1 MASAILANMKEEV
14 TCPICLELLV
24 EPLSIDCGHSF
35 CQACITANYESMIA
49 KEMESRCPVCRIS
62 YQLENLRPNRHVA
75 NIVEKMNEIKFCSEE
90 GQKQEHCARHGEKLL
105 LFCKED
111 GKVICWLC
119 EHSQEH
125 RGHHTFLIEEIAQE
139 YQEKLQSTLNNLMA
153 KQEEAKKLKAGIQQ
167 EITSWKNQLQKE
179 RQNIQAKFKHLKDI
193 LDSGEQDE
201 LQKLEEEKGH
211 ILKSMEESKNELIQQ
226 SQVLQNHISD
236 LENRLQRPA
245 VEMLQDVN
253 DIINRTETFTLK
265 KPKTFPEK
273 KRKSFQIDELKR
285 TLQVF
290 QDLRRARRYWVHVTL
305 TPSNNQNIVVSEN
318 KRQVMYVHYQKHGS
332 LFLVKDNYGCQY
344 EGIKQNYFDG
354 ILGCPSITSGKHYWE
369 VDVSGKSAWIL
380 GVYGPPSLQ
389 TIKSFA
395 YGQFSKYQPINGY
408 WVIGWQN
415 QYISY
420 EENSICLTPIVPP
433 SCIGVF
439 IDYEAGIVSFF
450 SVTQHT
456 FLIYKFSACS
466 FAEEVFPYFN
476 PMQCP
481 KPMTICQMSC

>member
-49 KEMESRCPVCRIS
+49 KEMESRCPVCRIG

-75 NIVEKMNEIKFCSEE
+75 NIVEKINEIKLSSEE

-119 EHSQEH
+119 ERSQEH
-125 RGHHTFLIEEIAQE
+125 RGHHTFLMEEVAQE
-139 YQEKLQSTLNNLMA
+139 YQEKLQSALNNLMT
-153 KQEEAKKLKAGIQQ
+153 KQEEAEKLKAGIQQ

-179 RQNIQAKFKHLKDI
+179 RQNIQAEFKHLKDI
-193 LDSGEQDE
+193 LDSEEQDE

-211 ILKSMEESKNELIQQ
+211 ILKSMEESKHELIQQ
-226 SQVLQNHISD
+226 SQVIQNHISD
-236 LENRLQRPA
+236 LENCLQRPTI
-245 VEMLQDVN
+245 EMLQDVN
-253 DIINRTETFTLK
+253 DIIYRTETFTLK

-273 KRKSFQIDELKR
+273 ERKSFQIHELKR
-285 TLQVF
+285 TMQMF
-290 QDLRRARRYWVHVTL
+290 QDLRHAQRYWVHVTL

-318 KRQVMYVHYQKHGS
+318 KRQVMYVHYHQRLNLFSLSDDHG
-332 LFLVKDNYGCQY
+332 FRYGTR
-344 EGIKQNYFDG
+344 QNYFDG

-380 GVYGPPSLQ
+380 GVYGPPLLQ
-389 TIKSFA
+389 TTTSFA
-395 YGQFSKYQPINGY
+395 YEQVSKYRPINGY
-408 WVIGWQN
+408 WVIGLQI
-415 QYISY
+415 QYISF
-420 EENSICLTPIVPP
+420 EENAISLTPIVPP
-433 SCIGVF
+433 SRIGVF

-450 SVTQHT
+450 SVTQHK

-466 FAEEVFPYFN
+466 FSKEVFPYFN
-476 PMQCP
+476 PMHCP
-481 KPMTICQMSC
+481 KPMTICELSC

>member
-1 MASAILANMKEEV
+1 MISMASAVLANVKEEV

-49 KEMESRCPVCRIS
+49 KETESRCPVCRIG

-75 NIVEKMNEIKFCSEE
+75 NIVEKINEIKLSSEE

-119 EHSQEH
+119 ERSQEH

-139 YQEKLQSTLNNLMA
+139 YQEKLQSALHNLMT
-153 KQEEAKKLKAGIQQ
+153 KQEEAGKLKAGIQQ

-179 RQNIQAKFKHLKDI
+179 RQNIRAEFKHLKDI
-193 LDSGEQDE
+193 LDSEEQDE
-201 LQKLEEEKGH
+201 LQKLEEEEGH

-226 SQVLQNHISD
+226 SQVIQNHISD
-236 LENRLQRPA
+236 LENCLQRPA
-245 VEMLQDVN
+245 IEMLQDVN

-273 KRKSFQIDELKR
+273 ERKSFQIHELKR
-285 TLQVF
+285 TMQMF
-290 QDLRRARRYWVHVTL
+290 QDLRHARRYWVDLTL
-305 TPSNNQNIVVSEN
+305 TPSNSQNIVVSEN
-318 KRQVMYVHYQKHGS
+318 KRQVMYVHYQQHLG
-332 LFLVKDNYGCQY
+332 FYGRQY
-344 EGIKQNYFDG
+344 GTSQNYYDG

-380 GVYGPPSLQ
+380 GVRGLPLLQ
-389 TIKSFA
+389 TTTSFA
-395 YGQFSKYQPINGY
+395 FGQVSKYRPINGY
-408 WVIGWQN
+408 WVIGLQN
-415 QYISY
+415 EYISF
-420 EENSICLTPIVPP
+420 EENAISLKPIVPP
-433 SCIGVF
+433 SRIGVF
-439 IDYEAGIVSFF
+439 IDYEAAIVSFF
-450 SVTQHT
+450 SVTQHK
-456 FLIYKFSACS
+456 FLIYKFAACS
-466 FAEEVFPYFN
+466 FSKEVFPYFN

-481 KPMTICQMSC
+481 VPMTICQLSC